1 MQAQQYVNLEKS
13 TEIMLSEQTRSF
25 TFRKLQL
32 RFESSA
38 SRRFPVFKRYF
49 QQLPRSLYTGRADR
63 LIHFIYPNFAFVSSR
78 MDLHTYSCADFAG
91 VLLTE
96 LAPQS
101 SGWEN
106 RDPCRK
112 PLHRIVLRQLEYEQM
127 SDNLLQKHSIAIK
140 CCVFLGSL
148 NRLPN
153 IFCAQT
159 GFLLIYN

>member
-1 MQAQQYVNLEKS
+1 
-13 TEIMLSEQTRSF
+13 MLSEQTRSF

-49 QQLPRSLYTGRADR
+49 QQLPRSLHTGRADR
-63 LIHFIYPNFAFVSSR
+63 LIHFIYLN
-78 MDLHTYSCADFAG
+78 LHLYLHGRISTPTAALTSLEFC
-91 VLLTE
+91 LLNSLHSPRGGRTE
-96 LAPQS
+96 TPS
-101 SGWEN
+101 I
-106 RDPCRK
+106 K

-159 GFLLIYN
+159 DFLLIYN